1 VSDEAR
7 ILVVDDD
14 RSMANTLSDIL
25 NVKGYRADAV
35 YSGAEALE
43 RVEEQTYHC
52 VLTDIKMPRIN
63 GAELYGMINEI
74 RPELPVVFMTA
85 YAAEHLVRN
94 ALEEGAIA
102 CLAKP
107 LDINLLIHF
116 FSSLKKERS
125 VVIVDDDPA
134 FSSTLR
140 DILRARGFSVFEIG
154 EPTEVI
160 EALTADIQVVL
171 LDLNLDG
178 VNGVDVL
185 KNIRSQAPDLPVV
198 LVTGYREEMTQAIE
212 DGLRISAYTCLYK
225 PFEIEE
231 LLQVLTEV
239 RHQEMGR
246 MLGRRP
252 RAKGR

>member
-1 VSDEAR
+1 MSDEAR

-25 NVKGYRADAV
+25 KVKGYQAEAV

-43 RVEEQTYHC
+43 RVNERAYDC
-52 VLTDIKMPRIN
+52 VLTDIKMPQIN
-63 GAELYGMINEI
+63 GAELYGMISEI
-74 RPELPVVFMTA
+74 RPEMPVVFMTA
-85 YAAEHLVRN
+85 YATEHLVRK

-107 LDINLLIHF
+107 LDINLLINF

-154 EPTEVI
+154 EPTEVL
-160 EALTADIQVVL
+160 EALTTDVQVVL
-171 LDLNLDG
+171 LDLKLNG

-185 KNIRSQAPDLPVV
+185 KDIRSQAPDLPVV
-198 LVTGYREEMTQAIE
+198 LLTGYREEMTQAIE
-212 DGLRISAYTCLYK
+212 DGLRINAYTCLYK

-239 RHQEMGR
+239 RHQELGR
-246 MLGRRP
+246 MLGRGP